1 MSTVLDPHLL
11 AATRGLSLAARQLA
25 AGALAGLHMS
35 RRTGLAREFSQ
46 YRSYQ
51 PGDDLRHV
59 DWKLYARSDRFFVR
73 ESDVETA
80 LTIRVTLDATASMRS
95 ADSTGPQAGRPK
107 LDSARLLAAAFA
119 FLAQTQGDQVALHVV
134 NDDKIL
140 SVQPGQQRQPFERI
154 IRTLERLEPS
164 GRWPADPRP
173 FHTALLS
180 GSRATADTQTR
191 EIVVV
196 LTDGH
201 EQGEEI
207 RASLAPLRARRH
219 ELLLLHL
226 VGRDEVDF
234 PFHGP
239 LRFEDLETGALLETD
254 ADGARAAFLADQ
266 EAHLSEWRRAWEGD
280 GRFQYARFRTDE
292 PLDLALR
299 SYLLRRK
306 QTL

>member
-1 MSTVLDPHLL
+1 MSTALDPHLL

-25 AGALAGLHMS
+25 AGTLTGLHAS

-46 YRSYQ
+46 YRAYQ
-51 PGDDLRHV
+51 PGDDPRHV

-80 LTIRVTLDATASMRS
+80 ITVRLILDATASMRS
-95 ADSTGPQAGRPK
+95 ADTTGTQTDKRK
-107 LDSARLLAAAFA
+107 FDSARLLAAAFA
-119 FLAQTQGDQVALHVV
+119 YLAQTQGDQIGLHVV
-134 NDDKIL
+134 ADCKVV
-140 SVQPGQQRQPFERI
+140 SVAPGQQRQPFERI
-154 IRTLERLEPS
+154 IRTLERLEPA
-164 GRWPADPRP
+164 GRWPADPRL
-173 FHTALLS
+173 FHTALLA
-180 GSRATADTQTR
+180 GSRPAADAQTR

-201 EQGEEI
+201 EHGEEI
-207 RASLAPLRARRH
+207 RASLAPLRARRY

-226 VGRDEVDF
+226 VGRDEIDF
-234 PFHGP
+234 PFQGP

-254 ADGARAAFLADQ
+254 AETARGAFLAGQ

-280 GRFQYARFRTDE
+280 GRFRYARFRTDE

-306 QTL
+306 QTI